1 MEPNRNL
8 TIIKTKMPFP
18 GITLSGMYKVISS
31 ILILICFCDTVF
43 SYSADFNVSDDRSRL
58 ASEAMKEAE
67 EIFKGLGADFKEVND
82 RINQTADAYEKFSSC
97 VKGSG
102 DVGRECQKYVD
113 LLYTAQGAGIEAHD
127 MVMEGK
133 QAMEEM
139 LKHFEASGV
148 FELLVSAKKIFGGAG
163 TALSDAHNVI
173 AFTNKFNPQGARG
186 DPTRGLRLIGEE
198 IGEKAKELSFPM
210 DKIFKGYAE
219 AVSGISD
226 KLTKLQNTLENAR
239 QGNLGGGYA
248 HYAEAADYFEKR
260 FRGGVQDTDLYFD
273 VSAQFPLLGRGV
285 KVFQDLISLEQGYF
299 IYEPATSDI
308 EENGWLAPQAFAT
321 VYEYFAALP
330 PLYRS
335 AIPQAFRVQ
344 RLVAQA
350 RTNPGARINLAKQ
363 HYQSFSDARGHH
375 STERLLKE
383 MDLLTTMI
391 ELLKQGEEAF
401 VGLWLFID
409 EERNNIQLIADVLSS
424 YVYVSGT
431 VFREDETGSRT
442 TAPNEPVV
450 LDVDDGGRGQ
460 AVTDD
465 NGNYFVYTRGEP
477 QLTFTISAGSGDETA
492 RDNSRFLSRGF
503 ENVTLVLRS
512 LLKTPVTLTISPAE
526 STLDAGELIAFR
538 AFAIY
543 DDDSAIDITTME
555 AAGWS
560 TGSNTF
566 SAPEETEVTMHYVTV
581 TYMNLEATATI
592 TVMGKEADKER
603 DCGDNEEWSDEE
615 NECVCIAG
623 FERIAELDN
632 KCVNLDEAID
642 DITGEKADVMCD
654 EASMAERFNRLRS
667 IVSESQF
674 KAAQFRNFLDQ
685 FMKAVNEKSGYPC
698 NDQIIAAAYSGARH
712 ISQEFQDY
720 EDEFNELS
728 RDLVWEAAIC
738 QLDNPNYEWSSIVAL
753 TRQFASPRNQVI
765 QGIANMESQ
774 LTLFGC
780 DQQDVADLGDAVADR
795 SADPEVISGMGTG
808 GDGTQPPGPVTGG
821 TTVVILVA
829 NNDYDGPLSSIRVSV
844 NFPFRTFSFL
854 VGKGSFDNQHF
865 HNAQLNE
872 GDRMQI
878 TVQGTH
884 LNPSITLLP
893 SDFVW
898 IDPDTQEVTS
908 PGNGFKYITV
918 VISVSFDDGED
929 VNRYVMFVGIGTMGI
944 GIPGF
949 PDGYGRELRF

>member
-1 MEPNRNL
+1 M
-8 TIIKTKMPFP
+8 KTH
-18 GITLSGMYKVISS
+18 
-31 ILILICFCDTVF
+31 TV
-43 SYSADFNVSDDRSRL
+43 
-58 ASEAMKEAE
+58 
-67 EIFKGLGADFKEVND
+67 
-82 RINQTADAYEKFSSC
+82 TC
-97 VKGSG
+97 
-102 DVGRECQKYVD
+102 
-113 LLYTAQGAGIEAHD
+113 
-127 MVMEGK
+127 
-133 QAMEEM
+133 
-139 LKHFEASGV
+139 
-148 FELLVSAKKIFGGAG
+148 
-163 TALSDAHNVI
+163 
-173 AFTNKFNPQGARG
+173 
-186 DPTRGLRLIGEE
+186 
-198 IGEKAKELSFPM
+198 
-210 DKIFKGYAE
+210 
-219 AVSGISD
+219 
-226 KLTKLQNTLENAR
+226 
-239 QGNLGGGYA
+239 
-248 HYAEAADYFEKR
+248 
-260 FRGGVQDTDLYFD
+260 
-273 VSAQFPLLGRGV
+273 
-285 KVFQDLISLEQGYF
+285 YF
-299 IYEPATSDI
+299 IYLMLILFTSLQIQFTHAQDIDQLYQRFSADI
-308 EENGWLAPQAFAT
+308 EKIEAQEQANQFFWTHVKDEFGLTVDLMQFLQDLNGGAFTEQIDFLMKVPKWEWKPLAGNIEN
-321 VYEYFAALP
+321 
-330 PLYRS
+330 
-335 AIPQAFRVQ
+335 VQ
-344 RLVAQA
+344 RLVSKNQFTALNNVTNYADKISKGLKYYSLCSEIVKAYNGDDRAKLKSLHTMFEINRGWLISDFPNINIAMLAVTVINYALDKFIHTTLAEYNEYWWTQYSHYLLSKYPSFVNDWAMPSMEGDPVALLERRFSEFWDSAEQFEQNAPVLYRNSLYAKDQFGPSFAA
-350 RTNPGARINLAKQ
+350 RYYRDYLHESFKTWARRNSEQ
-363 HYQSFSDARGHH
+363 
-375 STERLLKE
+375 
-383 MDLLTTMI
+383 
-391 ELLKQGEEAF
+391 EEANAWREF
-401 VGLWLFID
+401 RNKGRQLNELVD
-409 EERNNIQLIADVLSS
+409 EIKILMAAIKEAELQMKEKVPVSLVVIPNEAKLEIGESVSFKALA
-424 YVYVSGT
+424 VY
-431 VFREDETGSRT
+431 EDETFS
-442 TAPNEPVV
+442 
-450 LDVDDGGRGQ
+450 
-460 AVTDD
+460 
-465 NGNYFVYTRGEP
+465 
-477 QLTFTISAGSGDETA
+477 
-492 RDNSRFLSRGF
+492 
-503 ENVTLVLRS
+503 
-512 LLKTPVTLTISPAE
+512 
-526 STLDAGELIAFR
+526 
-538 AFAIY
+538 
-543 DDDSAIDITTME
+543 DITNLD

-566 SAPEETEVTMHYVTV
+566 SAPEETEVTLHYVTV

-642 DITGEKADVMCD
+642 DIKGEKADVMCD

-829 NNDYDGPLSSIRVSV
+829 NNDYNGPLSSIRVSV
-844 NFPFRTFSFL
+844 NFPFRTFSFS

-898 IDPDTQEVTS
+898 IWDLLQ
-908 PGNGFKYITV
+908 
-918 VISVSFDDGED
+918 
-929 VNRYVMFVGIGTMGI
+929 
-944 GIPGF
+944 
-949 PDGYGRELRF
+949 